1 MNTHGK
7 IANIY
12 IVYEIVGSS
21 GDDNSLTL
29 QNAIF
34 STIELTTNVDIDK
47 YGYSGYGIGFDRRS
61 SFSHPSGGDGQN
73 VIIFGVH
80 MSSSTKIDIRKKNI
94 LILGKGSTQEL
105 EHTLTAEKMYSINFS
120 RWYTKVCLSLHYNG
134 SNSYFF
140 VNGNE
145 IHKFKAKDSE
155 IVATSVCLWTI
166 SKGWTVDN
174 MKKLDFTAMFMILVL
189 IMMLLQLMIY

>member
-1 MNTHGK
+1 
-7 IANIY
+7 
-12 IVYEIVGSS
+12 
-21 GDDNSLTL
+21 
-29 QNAIF
+29 
-34 STIELTTNVDIDK
+34 
-47 YGYSGYGIGFDRRS
+47 
-61 SFSHPSGGDGQN
+61 
-73 VIIFGVH
+73 

-134 SNSYFF
+134 SNSYLF